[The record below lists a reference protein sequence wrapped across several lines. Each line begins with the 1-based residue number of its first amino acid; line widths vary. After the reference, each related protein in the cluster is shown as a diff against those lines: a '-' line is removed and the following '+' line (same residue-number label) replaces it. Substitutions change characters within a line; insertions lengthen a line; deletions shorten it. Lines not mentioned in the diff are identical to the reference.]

1 MPEPNHR
8 KSDEEYVRRIG
19 LLYDHILSLRKNSN
33 FVVNQPQMDKLVHLL
48 DFFIKMTKVMD
59 GEVDPVDLQ
68 PAEEHGGVTARFWYF
83 SIAGKDVE
91 TFASVIRHCS
101 ALSIDCLDTGEVC
114 ISCTIP
120 NVFIP
125 KKS

>member
-1 MPEPNHR
+1 M
-8 KSDEEYVRRIG
+8 SDELHSLTENEYVRRMAT
-19 LLYDHILSLRKNSN
+19 LHAYVMSLRKDSDY
-33 FVVNQPQMDKLVHLL
+33 VINQPQMDKLVELV
-48 DFFIKMTKVMD
+48 DFFLKLMKKVS
-59 GEVDPVDLQ
+59 GELQ
-68 PAEEHGGVTARFWYF
+68 PLSLVPSAEHGGVTAHFWYF
-83 SIAGKDVE
+83 SVSGDEIQD
-91 TFASVIRHCS
+91 FASVIRHCS